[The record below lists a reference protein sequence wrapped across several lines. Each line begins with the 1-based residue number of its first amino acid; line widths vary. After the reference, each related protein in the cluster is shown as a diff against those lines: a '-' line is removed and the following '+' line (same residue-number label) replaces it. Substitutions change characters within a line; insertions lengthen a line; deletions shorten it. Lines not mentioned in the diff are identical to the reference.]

1 MNAIPYDSPQEDWDG
16 YPDDDVDEQ
25 PLPGR
30 PRRQYF
36 NRRSAALVALVVGAI
51 GFYAGVRVEKS
62 QVSSSSTSAQASA
75 LSASARTA
83 AAGLGSRTGAAAL
96 SGAGGFR
103 AGAASGF
110 GAGGNASFGTVSS
123 ISGNALYVTE
133 SSGNTLKVKL
143 SRATKITKSVTVG
156 KSAVR
161 PGDTVVIRGLNS
173 SGAISAT
180 SVSDSGAGSASSSS
194 GGSGGAGGS
203 GSSGSAV
210 NSLFGSGSG
219 G

>member
-1 MNAIPYDSPQEDWDG
+1 MNAIPYDSPKEDWDG
-16 YPDDDVDEQ
+16 YPDDDVNE

-36 NRRSAALVALVVGAI
+36 NRRSAALVALIVGAI

-62 QVSSSSTSAQASA
+62 QLSSSSTSARSSA
-75 LSASARTA
+75 LSANARTA
-83 AAGLGSRTGAAAL
+83 AAGVGSRTGAAAL

-103 AGAASGF
+103 TGAAAGF

-133 SSGNTLKVKL
+133 TSGNTLKVKL

-173 SGAISAT
+173 SGAMSAT
-180 SVSDSGAGSASSSS
+180 SVSDSGASSASSSS
-194 GGSGGAGGS
+194 GGSGG
-203 GSSGSAV
+203 SGSAV